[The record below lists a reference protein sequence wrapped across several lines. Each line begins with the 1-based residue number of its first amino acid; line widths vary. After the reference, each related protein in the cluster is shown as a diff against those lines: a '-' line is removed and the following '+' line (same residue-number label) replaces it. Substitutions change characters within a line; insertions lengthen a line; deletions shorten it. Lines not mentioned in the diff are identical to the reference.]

1 MKYDGDAFIYKI
13 YLLWSVRAALV
24 LALAPGEHLLQLLVD
39 VSQLGQLDILLADTV
54 FVEKLLQ
61 VFWVLLVRKIRI
73 VNCDDVILLVDIK
86 HAAITLI

>member
-1 MKYDGDAFIYKI
+1 MMEAFIYKI
-13 YLLWSVRAALV
+13 YFLWFLWAALV
-24 LALAPGEHLLQLLVD
+24 LALALGEHLLQLLVD
-39 VSQLGQLDILLADTV
+39 VPQLGQLDVLLADTV

-61 VFWVLLVRKIRI
+61 IFWVFLVRKIGI

>member
-1 MKYDGDAFIYKI
+1 MMEAFIYKI
-13 YLLWSVRAALV
+13 YLLWSLWAALV
-24 LALAPGEHLLQLLVD
+24 LTLALGEHLLQLLVD
-39 VSQLGQLDILLADTV
+39 VPQLGQLDVLLADTV

-61 VFWVLLVRKIRI
+61 IFWVFLVRKIGI